1 VFWPGFLGVSD
12 YRLDRQRLFQ
22 QAGVFSEL
30 GLLNF
35 SEVVKILI
43 PFTSNSHPHPL
54 HSAGQP
60 TKEKEI
66 RNVYVK

>member
-1 VFWPGFLGVSD
+1 VE
-12 YRLDRQRLFQ
+12 
-22 QAGVFSEL
+22 GVFSEL